1 MLGQRPM
8 SQPKVQQ
15 SEGVAASLGT
25 VRTVRTVGWDIS
37 GPWAFCHQLYRPG
50 LAEGQPGDGQPLLA
64 LGSCEAGVDV
74 SATHAG
80 EGPSSRWMQW
90 VCPKYARPIARA
102 FRWHC
107 WGDARRCRSTRRRSA
122 TTYWRGVCLFPWRVS
137 LEWDGRQF
145 ITDATPTGRKSR
157 WWEKKVAEKAAREDV
172 RERFG
177 RTYRTRSR
185 TRSGKEPDQKTSP
198 RMSRV
203 TSRVTS
209 Q

>member
-107 WGDARRCRSTRRRSA
+107 WGVPGDAGAHAAGLLRPIGAACV
-122 TTYWRGVCLFPWRVS
+122 YFP
-137 LEWDGRQF
+137 GGC
-145 ITDATPTGRKSR
+145 P
-157 WWEKKVAEKAAREDV
+157 
-172 RERFG
+172 
-177 RTYRTRSR
+177 
-185 TRSGKEPDQKTSP
+185 
-198 RMSRV
+198 
-203 TSRVTS
+203 
-209 Q
+209 